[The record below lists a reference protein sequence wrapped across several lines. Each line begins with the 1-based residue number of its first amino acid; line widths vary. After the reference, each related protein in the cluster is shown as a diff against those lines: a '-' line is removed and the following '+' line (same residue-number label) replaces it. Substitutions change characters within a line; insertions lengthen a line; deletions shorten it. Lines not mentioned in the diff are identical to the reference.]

1 MNSTLTLHCQIPLFE
16 TISQLEEAKCV
27 RRFLCEVASGEL
39 QAPAYLQQV
48 ESMKSENLEALLG
61 SPELPYTEAV
71 KYGARAKSMA
81 KCQDKYVC
89 PKTGTEILLFLGLQG
104 A

>member
-1 MNSTLTLHCQIPLFE
+1 
-16 TISQLEEAKCV
+16 
-27 RRFLCEVASGEL
+27 
-39 QAPAYLQQV
+39 
-48 ESMKSENLEALLG
+48 MKSENLEALLG